1 MAVYSVGFYVNPL
14 ILLIGHPRLPFRWN
28 LRFLAPGEAS
38 YALTKLIAF
47 KEQMLDNFEVKPY
60 DTII

>member
-14 ILLIGHPRLPFRWN
+14 ILSIGHPRLPFRWN

-38 YALTKLIAF
+38 YALTKINCIQRTNVRQFSQFRSKTL
-47 KEQMLDNFEVKPY
+47 
-60 DTII
+60 